1 MARTATGRPVGRPR
15 EFDES
20 RVLEAAMDVF
30 WRKGYEATTLVD
42 LTGATGLNK
51 ASLYRV
57 FGDKHRLFM
66 SALGNYAEVEFQKTR
81 AVISESASP
90 LENIRAVVRRFCED
104 SGTDNGCMMINSM
117 VELAPHDPEVKA
129 FLQGFG
135 ERRFAAIEGMI
146 REAQAV
152 GEVRQELDPAELAL
166 GLMVTL
172 AGSAAM
178 IKGFLN
184 FDVLVGNIDKLIESW
199 T

>member
-1 MARTATGRPVGRPR
+1 
-15 EFDES
+15 
-20 RVLEAAMDVF
+20 MDVF

-42 LTGATGLNK
+42 LTDATGLNK

-66 SALGNYAEVEFQKTR
+66 SALGNYAETEFQKTR

-146 REAQAV
+146 REAQAA
-152 GEVRQELDPAELAL
+152 GEVRPELDPAELAL

-178 IKGFLN
+178 IKGFLP
-184 FDVLVGNIDKLIESW
+184 FDALVGNINTLIESW